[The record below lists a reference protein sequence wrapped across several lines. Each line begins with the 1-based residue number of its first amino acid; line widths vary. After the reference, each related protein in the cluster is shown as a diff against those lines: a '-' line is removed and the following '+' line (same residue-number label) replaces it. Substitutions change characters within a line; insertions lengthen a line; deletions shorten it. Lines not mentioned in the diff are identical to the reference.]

1 MSDLALH
8 PEATPDPDV
17 VRWRFSGARCDVPLG
32 ALAAWPEA
40 LTRAGVGDVVSEPG
54 ALVVRLSAPHTWA
67 SDGAAV
73 RDALSDVLADASSR
87 FVAREPGGVEPSDAS
102 SNADGDAV
110 GELDEGAA
118 DDTEIAE
125 QARVVVAD
133 VAEQVAHSHG
143 GDITLLGVERGV
155 VTVSL
160 TGACDGCPAAAMTL
174 HRRIEDELRARVGGV
189 REVRAHTVKKRSGGL
204 ERGGRALLQWAHERR
219 R

>member
-1 MSDLALH
+1 MLDRGLADERGLAGAH
-8 PEATPDPDV
+8 TLADDARATLL
-17 VRWRFSGARCDVPLG
+17 RLSGGDARR
-32 ALAAWPEA
+32 A
-40 LTRAGVGDVVSEPG
+40 LTYLEE
-54 ALVVRLSAPHTWA
+54 SAA
-67 SDGAAV
+67 GAA
-73 RDALSDVLADASSR
+73 
-87 FVAREPGGVEPSDAS
+87 
-102 SNADGDAV
+102 AV
-110 GELDEGAA
+110 DRAEIT
-118 DDTEIAE
+118 TEIVE

-133 VAEQVAHSHG
+133 VAEQVVHSHG
-143 GDITLLGVERGV
+143 GDITLIGVERGV